1 MLQCSP
7 KLTRVR
13 RSSVFFQKKVAQGA
27 LLCPF
32 QCPPHYHE
40 RPSLQ
45 GAPWEVQRMHH
56 LKHSDDDAFS
66 THKKEMEALR
76 ETWHNKSDLDY
87 HHPRPS
93 HANTAYYTLRL
104 VHKRHCQHTAP
115 TWTSTSTRWP
125 TQTTIWCPC
134 FSQKTHTYT
143 YTQTKQC
150 SSIGCLCNDANK
162 SVVQVR
168 SIPIRKDDEV
178 TIVRGSNKGREGK
191 VTTVYR
197 LKWVI
202 HVDRVA
208 REKSNGQ
215 SVPLGISPSKVVI
228 TSLKLDKDREE
239 ILARIAKGREL
250 NKEKT
255 QKA

>member
-1 MLQCSP
+1 MTHDDQMLLFLSRPLHHNIPHTQ
-7 KLTRVR
+7 TQNNAR
-13 RSSVFFQKKVAQGA
+13 RSAVF
-27 LLCPF
+27 
-32 QCPPHYHE
+32 
-40 RPSLQ
+40 
-45 GAPWEVQRMHH
+45 
-56 LKHSDDDAFS
+56 
-66 THKKEMEALR
+66 
-76 ETWHNKSDLDY
+76 
-87 HHPRPS
+87 
-93 HANTAYYTLRL
+93 
-104 VHKRHCQHTAP
+104 
-115 TWTSTSTRWP
+115 
-125 TQTTIWCPC
+125 
-134 FSQKTHTYT
+134 
-143 YTQTKQC
+143 
-150 SSIGCLCNDANK
+150 
-162 SVVQVR
+162 VR